1 MSIKQTVK
9 KQARRALIAVVKPF
23 PPARWRARMLINNHR
38 RRIYNKIKSQT
49 PTEPRTIIF
58 ESFMGRSYSDSPK
71 AVYEWI
77 LNDKRFSNYHFI
89 WALRESRLSDNQ
101 LYPALTRAEIVQTGT
116 PEYYRAYARA
126 GIWVSNSRLPA
137 YLQPADD
144 QQYIQTWHGTA
155 LKRLGYDIKYDGG
168 NAMYTQAELRRKNDL
183 DARRYYSMVSP
194 SPFMTKVYKSAF
206 NLDQI
211 NPDCQIWETG
221 LPRNDRLSTYTSN
234 EVRRIKQSLGIPNG
248 KKVILYTPTWRDN
261 QHSAGVGYTYDNQL
275 DFDYLHKQLGDD
287 YVILY
292 RTHYF
297 IANQL
302 DLSQYDDF
310 VYNVSS
316 YEDVNDL
323 YIISDMLI
331 TDYSSTF
338 FDYAILRR
346 PIIFFMFDLANYR
359 DNLHG
364 FYLPLASLPGPI
376 TQTIVELANAIQHP
390 PEVNKKYRQFVR
402 TYCPYD
408 DGRAS
413 QRLANKILDI
423 KRDNK
428 GKVTKWRRI

>member
-1 MSIKQTVK
+1 M
-9 KQARRALIAVVKPF
+9 F
-23 PPARWRARMLINNHR
+23 INNHR

-49 PTEPRTIIF
+49 PTEPHTIIF

-71 AVYEWI
+71 AVYEWM
-77 LNDKRFSNYHFI
+77 LGDERFNDYHFV
-89 WALRESRLSDNQ
+89 WALRAERLDDINTH
-101 LYPALTRAEIVQTGT
+101 PALAKAEIVQTGT

-126 GIWVSNSRLPA
+126 GIWLSNSRLPA
-137 YLQPADD
+137 YLQPTDD
-144 QQYIQTWHGTA
+144 QKYIQTWHGTA
-155 LKRLGYDIKYDGG
+155 LKKLGYDIKHDGG
-168 NAMYTQAELRRKNDL
+168 NAMYTQTELRRKNDL
-183 DARRYYSMVSP
+183 DADRYYSMVSP
-194 SPFMTKVYKSAF
+194 SPFMTKVYQSAF
-206 NLDQI
+206 NLEQI
-211 NPDCQIWETG
+211 NPDSQIWETG
-221 LPRNDRLSTYTSN
+221 LPRNDRLSNYTDADT
-234 EVRRIKQSLGIPNG
+234 RKIKKSLGVPQG
-248 KKVILYTPTWRDN
+248 KKVVLYTPTWRDN
-261 QHSAGVGYTYDNQL
+261 QHSAGIGYTYDNQL

-302 DLSQYDDF
+302 DLSQYDGF
-310 VYNVSS
+310 VYNVSN

-376 TQTIVELANAIQHP
+376 TQTVAELADAIKHP
-390 PEVNKKYRQFVR
+390 QPVDAKYQQFIQ

-408 DGRAS
+408 DGHAS
-413 QRLANKILDI
+413 QRLANKILNI
-423 KRDNK
+423 ERDNK
-428 GKVTKWRRI
+428 GKVTKWRRT

>member
-1 MSIKQTVK
+1 MSIKRTVK

-38 RRIYNKIKSQT
+38 RRIYNKIKNQT
-49 PTEPRTIIF
+49 PTEPQTIVF

-101 LYPALTRAEIVQTGT
+101 LYSALTRAEIVQTGT

-144 QQYIQTWHGTA
+144 QRYIQTWHGTA

-168 NAMYTQAELRRKNDL
+168 NAMYTQTELRRKNDL

-302 DLSQYDDF
+302 DLSQYDGF
-310 VYNVSS
+310 VYNVSN
-316 YEDVNDL
+316 YEDVNGL

-376 TQTIVELANAIQHP
+376 TQTVAELAGAIQHP
-390 PEVNKKYRQFVR
+390 PDVDEKYEQFVR

-408 DGRAS
+408 DGHAS